1 MMPFALFAWL
11 GFAGITALLCAFLYP
26 LIRSRLWS
34 LPPAMRADHVL
45 AWTVA
50 PAAIGLLLAGFIFL
64 PSVLSLLGIA
74 SDHCQA
80 YAADFSYRC
89 LLHPLASM
97 ERELPWFLLFPV
109 STVGLI
115 FLGRVGWELLRVHR
129 LVSVLTRASHLDPSR
144 NIWIVESEWPLALAS
159 GIPHARVFIS
169 SKLVHSLSPPQL
181 TAVLAHERA
190 HLHRHDPAR
199 YFIARIMSCLH
210 VSWLRRKLLEDLS
223 LAVEQSCDEEAAKE
237 VGDRLLVA
245 DTIVRV
251 ERLLNK
257 QFPSMSALLPSFM
270 GSHVV
275 VRVESLLA
283 SPREPVPVHQI
294 MSHVCVGLV
303 VVALMLAAEPLHQL
317 TEAVLGL
324 LLLIG

>member
-1 MMPFALFAWL
+1 M
-11 GFAGITALLCAFLYP
+11 
-26 LIRSRLWS
+26 
-34 LPPAMRADHVL
+34 
-45 AWTVA
+45 
-50 PAAIGLLLAGFIFL
+50 
-64 PSVLSLLGIA
+64 
-74 SDHCQA
+74 
-80 YAADFSYRC
+80 
-89 LLHPLASM
+89 
-97 ERELPWFLLFPV
+97 
-109 STVGLI
+109 
-115 FLGRVGWELLRVHR
+115 
-129 LVSVLTRASHLDPSR
+129 LTRASHLDSSR

-190 HLHRHDPAR
+190 HLHRHDPTR
-199 YFIARIMSCLH
+199 YFMARIMSYLH
-210 VSWLRRKLLEDLS
+210 VSWLRQKLLEDLS

-245 DTIVRV
+245 DTIVQV

-257 QFPSMSALLPSFM
+257 QFPSMPALLPSFM

-283 SPREPVPVHQI
+283 SPREQVPVHQI
-294 MSHVCVGLV
+294 MSHVCVGLA

-324 LLLIG
+324 LIG